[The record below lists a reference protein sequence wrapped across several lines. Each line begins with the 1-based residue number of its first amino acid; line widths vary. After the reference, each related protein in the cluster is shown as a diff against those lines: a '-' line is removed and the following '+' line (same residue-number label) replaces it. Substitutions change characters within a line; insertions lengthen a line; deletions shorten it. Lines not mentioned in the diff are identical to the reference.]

1 LKEETAMRVFA
12 VAAMLLLSS
21 SLVPL
26 FAQDEGKSPALNQPQ
41 TTPVQ
46 PELTPQ
52 QSDQAKEQDR
62 QRDQDTRVHRD
73 WRAQQRDGENM
84 GRSGQSDTGRMSD
97 MDRDMERDHRTMGP
111 SGRMHP
117 DCDRDRADREGS
129 GRGSYYDEDRP
140 QRRVKICVEYENGDE
155 YCHYHQ

>member
-1 LKEETAMRVFA
+1 MRVFA

-21 SLVPL
+21 SLMPS
-26 FAQDEGKSPALNQPQ
+26 FAQDEEKSPAFSQPQ
-41 TTPVQ
+41 TTPLQ

-52 QSDQAKEQDR
+52 QSDQAKEQNR
-62 QRDQDTRVHRD
+62 QRADDTRVNRD
-73 WRAQQRDGENM
+73 WRAQQRDGDNM
-84 GRSGQSDTGRMSD
+84 GRSGQNDTGRLRD
-97 MDRDMERDHRTMGP
+97 TDRDMDRDHRTMGR

-117 DCDRDRADREGS
+117 DCDRDHADREGS

-155 YCHYHQ
+155 YCHYRQ